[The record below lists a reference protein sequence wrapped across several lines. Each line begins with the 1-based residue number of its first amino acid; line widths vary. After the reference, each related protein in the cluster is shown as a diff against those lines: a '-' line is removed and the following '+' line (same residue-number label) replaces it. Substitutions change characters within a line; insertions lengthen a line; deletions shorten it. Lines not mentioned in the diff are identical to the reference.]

1 MWLPNK
7 SPHQKM
13 PTSLTD
19 AYRYCGE
26 RVRNHY
32 ENFPVASLLLPKR
45 LRQPISVIYAFAR
58 TADDFADEGALS
70 DLQRLDALADYRN
83 KLNACARGESIDDPV
98 FVALADVIQQWQ
110 LPVVLLADLITA
122 FEMDVTKKHFSSH
135 AEVLDYCRYS
145 ANPVGRLLLH
155 LFGEATEE
163 NLRDSDRI
171 CSALQIINF
180 LQDMEQD
187 YVESGRVYLP
197 QDEMARF
204 GVSDQHIANR
214 INDDKMQAFI
224 QSEIKYTRELMLAG
238 VPLGKR
244 LKGRAG
250 LEIRTISQGG
260 LRVLDKLEAQQGDV
274 FSRPRLTIVD
284 WFIMMTKA
292 LLPI

>member
-7 SPHQKM
+7 SPRQKM
-13 PTSLTD
+13 PISLTD
-19 AYRYCGE
+19 AYRYCSE
-26 RVRNHY
+26 RVSNHY

-58 TADDFADEGALS
+58 TADDFADEGSLT
-70 DLQRLDALADYRN
+70 DQQRLDALADYRN

-110 LPVVLLADLITA
+110 LPVSLLDDLITA
-122 FEMDVTKKHFSSH
+122 FEMDVTKKRFASH
-135 AEVLDYCRYS
+135 HEVLDYCRYS

-163 NLRDSDRI
+163 NLHDSDCI

-180 LQDMEQD
+180 LQDIQQD
-187 YVESGRVYLP
+187 YVESDRVYMP

-204 GVSDQHIANR
+204 GVSDKHIANR
-214 INDDKMQAFI
+214 ISDDKMRDFI
-224 QSEIKYTRELMLAG
+224 QFEITHTRDMMRAG
-238 VPLGKR
+238 APLGKR

-250 LEIRTISQGG
+250 LEIRTIIQGG
-260 LRVLDKLEAQQGDV
+260 LRVLHKLEAQRNDV
-274 FSRPRLTIVD
+274 FSRPRLTMAD
-284 WFIMMTKA
+284 WFVMMMRAIIK
-292 LLPI
+292 I